1 MLIQRKLL
9 VVLLAAILLSILLSI
24 GAIASVRSIQGNIR
38 SFIVN
43 ISHSVPVEINAP
55 VELDSGE
62 TITVTAP
69 ITVNLEL
76 RLSVDGQGEATVIED
91 AVQEPAIEVAEVT
104 AANPDEQR
112 VDDLGI
118 FYFFE
123 TDSDNWQLTEWT
135 TYIDSSGAFS
145 IAGEVTVELDA
156 EPMQDMMAVVRFYKA
171 GGALVEV
178 VDIPDLSSGLELNGY
193 SRFSTK
199 VSIEP
204 ELIDYYTVSFRTI
217 Y

>member
-104 AANPDEQR
+104 AANPDDQR

-156 EPMQDMMAVVRFYKA
+156 EPMQDLMAVVRFYYA
-171 GGALVEV
+171 DGALVEV
-178 VDIPDLSSGLELNGY
+178 LDIPDVSSGLELNGY

-199 VSIEP
+199 VFIEP
-204 ELIDYYTVSFRTI
+204 ELIAYYTVSFRTI
-217 Y
+217 H

>member
-9 VVLLAAILLSILLSI
+9 VVLLAAIMLSILLSI

-104 AANPDEQR
+104 AANPDKQR

-171 GGALVEV
+171 DGALVEV

>member
-1 MLIQRKLL
+1 LLIQRKLL
-9 VVLLAAILLSILLSI
+9 VVLVAAMVLSILLSI

-76 RLSVDGQGEATVIED
+76 RVSVDGQGEATVVED
-91 AVQEPAIEVAEVT
+91 AVQEPDIEVTEVM
-104 AANPDEQR
+104 AANLDEQR

-118 FYFFE
+118 FYFLE
-123 TDSDNWQLTEWT
+123 SDSDNWQLTEWT

-145 IAGEVTVELDA
+145 IAGEVTAELDA

-171 GGALVEV
+171 DGALVEV
-178 VDIPDLSSGLELNGY
+178 IDIPDVNSGLELNGY
-193 SRFSTK
+193 SRFGAK
-199 VSIEP
+199 VFIEP

-217 Y
+217 Q

>member
-9 VVLLAAILLSILLSI
+9 VVLLAAIMLSILLSI

-178 VDIPDLSSGLELNGY
+178 VDIPDLSSGRELNGY